1 MKRTNSNNLGKMNTD
16 KPQLIASTSG
26 IRGVVGNGL
35 DPILI
40 TRYGCAFGTLLGKG
54 KVVIGRDSR
63 PSGEMVN
70 MAVIAGLISV
80 GNDVIDIGIVPTP
93 TVEIA
98 VKELKAVGGICVT
111 ASHNPAQW
119 NALKFFN
126 KTGEFI
132 TADEYKILDGLYNSQ
147 SFAFVPVKDLGQVS
161 SQSGWVDKHVT
172 KTLAVKAVRK
182 DAIKKRRFTVVVDAI
197 NGAGSIA
204 LPLLLEKLNVK
215 VFRINCEGDGNFVHE
230 PEPTPKNLSQLA
242 REVKRRK
249 ADLGMACDPDADRLA
264 LIDETGKA
272 VSEEHTLAVAVQEVL
287 RSTKGATV
295 INLSTSKTTADV
307 ATAMGSKVY
316 LSKVGESNVVALLRQ
331 KKGVIGGEGNGGVI
345 YPSFHAGRDSLIA
358 AGLVLSALSRG
369 KTTLSELV
377 KSFPRYYSIK
387 GKANLPAGF
396 AARLAS
402 FESTVESLIGP
413 ATVDRQDGLRFDFS
427 SGWLQI
433 RSSNTEP
440 IFRVIVES
448 NEAKLTEDIYN
459 KTLTFFR

>member
-1 MKRTNSNNLGKMNTD
+1 MNTTE
-16 KPQLIASTSG
+16 PQLIASTSG

-35 DPILI
+35 DPVII
-40 TRYGCAFGTLLGKG
+40 TRYGCAFGSFLGKG
-54 KVVIGRDSR
+54 TVVIGRDSR

-70 MAVIAGLISV
+70 MAVIAGLVSV
-80 GNDVIDIGIVPTP
+80 GIDVIDIGIVPTP

-98 VKELKAVGGICVT
+98 VKELKAAGGICVT

-132 TADEYKILDGLYNSQ
+132 TADEYRELDGIFKSQ
-147 SFAFVPVKDLGQVS
+147 AFGFVEVKKLGKIT
-161 SQSGWVDKHVT
+161 SQSGWVEKHVA

-272 VSEEHTLAVAVQEVL
+272 VSEEYTLTIAVQEVL
-287 RSTKGATV
+287 RSTKRATV

-307 ATAMGSKVY
+307 AAAMGSKVY
-316 LSKVGESNVVALLRQ
+316 LSKVGESNVVTLMRQ

-369 KTTLSELV
+369 KGTLSELV
-377 KSFPRYYSIK
+377 KTFPRYYSIK
-387 GKANLPAGF
+387 GKANLPADFGP
-396 AARLAS
+396 RLAA
-402 FESTVESLIGP
+402 FESTAESLIGP
-413 ATVDRQDGLRFDFS
+413 ATIDRQDGLRFDFT

-448 NEAKLTEDIYN
+448 NQAELTEDIYN
-459 KTLTFFR
+459 KVLTYFR